1 MMAMVLRR
9 LLAATAALA
18 LLGAPLG
25 CSDGPTAKVAQVTPG
40 DLPSGAKWD
49 GVYYSE
55 LYGFLHL
62 KQDGTKMAGKWERT
76 HKDKWGS
83 LKGEVTGDVLKFEW
97 SEYTKGLVGPNAKKT
112 GKGYFKYKRPA
123 GDNVDDQ
130 IIGEIGLGMDEVGN
144 PWEAIK
150 QRNLPP
156 DLSSIGG
163 TSAMDVGGGDWDTDN
178 KEKGSKPEPPAGP
191 R

>member
-1 MMAMVLRR
+1 MVR
-9 LLAATAALA
+9 
-18 LLGAPLG
+18 
-25 CSDGPTAKVAQVTPG
+25 V
-40 DLPSGAKWD
+40 
-49 GVYYSE
+49 
-55 LYGFLHL
+55 H
-62 KQDGTKMAGKWERT
+62 
-76 HKDKWGS
+76 
-83 LKGEVTGDVLKFEW
+83 
-97 SEYTKGLVGPNAKKT
+97 KGLVGPNAKKT

>member
-1 MMAMVLRR
+1 MMAKVVRQ
-9 LLAATAALA
+9 LLAAVAALS

-25 CSDGPTAKVAQVTPG
+25 CGDTVTTKTATVSPG
-40 DLPSGAKWD
+40 DMPSGAKWD

-55 LYGFLHL
+55 LYGYLHL
-62 KQDGTKMAGKWERT
+62 KQDGTKMHGKWERRT
-76 HKDKWGS
+76 KEKWGE
-83 LKGEVTGDVLKFEW
+83 LTGEVTGDVLKFEW
-97 SEYTKGLVGPNAKKT
+97 SEYTRGLVGPNAKHT
-112 GKGYFKYKRPA
+112 GKGYFKYKRPP

-130 IIGEIGLGMDEVGN
+130 IIGEIGHGQDEVGE

-156 DLSSIGG
+156 DLGSIVGSG
-163 TSAMDVGGGDWDTDN
+163 ASDVGGGDWDTDS
-178 KEKGSKPEPPAGP
+178 KEKGKPEAPAGP